1 MGVPPEQRTE
11 RRWQTLA
18 EAGGR
23 LRVPSD
29 QTFRPHAVPQKHQ
42 GVVPREVPWA
52 LGGHVTRWGGAG
64 SPAVRVRV

>member
-1 MGVPPEQRTE
+1 MGVPPERRTE
-11 RRWQTLA
+11 R
-18 EAGGR
+18 GGR
-23 LRVPSD
+23 RWRRQEGASD

-52 LGGHVTRWGGAG
+52 LGGQVTRWGGAG